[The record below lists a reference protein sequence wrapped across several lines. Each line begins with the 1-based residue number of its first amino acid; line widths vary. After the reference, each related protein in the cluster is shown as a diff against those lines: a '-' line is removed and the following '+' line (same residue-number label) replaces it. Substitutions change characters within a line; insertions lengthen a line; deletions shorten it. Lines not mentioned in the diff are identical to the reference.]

1 MDRQTESG
9 MDKQADTKK
18 DRKTNG
24 RTRTEWTTDGR
35 TQKYILV
42 RKNKKGTELTFLLLT

>member
-18 DRKTNG
+18 DRKT
-24 RTRTEWTTDGR
+24 DA
-35 TQKYILV
+35 KIHL
-42 RKNKKGTELTFLLLT
+42 RKNKRGTELTFLLLT

>member
-35 TQKYILV
+35 TQKYILG
-42 RKNKKGTELTFLLLT
+42 RIKEEQSLRFCC